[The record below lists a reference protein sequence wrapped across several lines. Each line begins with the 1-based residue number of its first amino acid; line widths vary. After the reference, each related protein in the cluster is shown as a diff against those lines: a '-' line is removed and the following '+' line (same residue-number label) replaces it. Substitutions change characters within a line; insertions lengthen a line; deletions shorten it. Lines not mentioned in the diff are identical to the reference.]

1 MIITRTSPLTKIE
14 NSIEIEVTTEQIA
27 RWQDGENIQDVM
39 PTLTHEEREFIMT
52 GFTKEDWIYLL
63 SSTEDDCDDPERLAF

>member
-14 NSIEIEVTTEQIA
+14 NSIEIAVTSEQIA
-27 RWQDGENIQDVM
+27 RWQDGENIQNVM

-52 GFTKEDWIYLL
+52 GFTFEDWRTLFSETL
-63 SSTEDDCDDPERLAF
+63 EESEDE

>member
-27 RWQDGENIQDVM
+27 RWQDGENIQNVM

-52 GFTKEDWIYLL
+52 GFTKEDWQTLFRETL
-63 SSTEDDCDDPERLAF
+63 EESEDE

>member
-14 NSIEIEVTTEQIA
+14 NSVEIEVTSEQIA
-27 RWQDGENIQDVM
+27 RWQDGENIQEVM

-52 GFTKEDWIYLL
+52 GFTKEDWIYLF
-63 SSTEDDCDDPERLAF
+63 SSTEDDSDDPEHLTF

>member
-14 NSIEIEVTTEQIA
+14 NSIEIEVTSEQIA
-27 RWQDGENIQDVM
+27 RWQDGENIQNVM

-52 GFTKEDWIYLL
+52 GFTFEDWRTLFSETL
-63 SSTEDDCDDPERLAF
+63 EESEDE

>member
-14 NSIEIEVTTEQIA
+14 NSIEIAVTSEQIA
-27 RWQDGENIQDVM
+27 RWQDGENIQNVM

-52 GFTKEDWIYLL
+52 GFTFEDWRTLFSETL
-63 SSTEDDCDDPERLAF
+63 EENEDE

>member
-52 GFTKEDWIYLL
+52 GFTKEDWIYLF

>member
-14 NSIEIEVTTEQIA
+14 NSIEIAVTAEQIA
-27 RWQDGENIQDVM
+27 RWQDGENIQNVM

-52 GFTKEDWIYLL
+52 GFTFEDWQTLFRETL
-63 SSTEDDCDDPERLAF
+63 EESEDE